1 MSGEVNTGGITTVKG
16 GKANDGAAKFVTG
29 STMRHVVTMT
39 ATGSIG
45 LIAVFFVDALNLFYI
60 AMLGKEELS
69 ASIGFASTLL
79 FFTTSVAI
87 GMTIGTSAL
96 VSRALGQGDRDA
108 AAKAGGAALVL
119 SGIVVTL
126 VMLVT
131 LPFLSPIVTFLGA
144 TGRTHDLTVDYMQ
157 WVLPSSPLIAI
168 GMGAS
173 GILRG
178 VGDAKRAMMI
188 TLIGAIIAAI
198 LDPILIFGLGLELKG
213 AAITTIVSRAAILV
227 VGLYGAWYVHRLVK
241 IDGLSTIRKIA
252 GPFFRIGFPAIVTQL
267 ATPVGNAYVTIEMA
281 KFGDDAVAG
290 WAIIGR
296 LVPVVFGV
304 IFALSGSVGPI
315 LGQNYGAKLYHRLY
329 ETMRDALI
337 FTAIYTLAAWAL
349 LALFSEQVSNLF
361 GATGL
366 TGELVTFFCL
376 FVAGSFL
383 FNGALFVAN
392 AAFNN
397 LGYPTLSTVFNWGR
411 ATLGTFPFVWVGA
424 KYYGAIG
431 VMAGWGLGSVIFGIA
446 GIVACFRV
454 IAEIER
460 KGGSGGSDIV
470 HELPPTA
477 HSSFTSAKA
486 AL

>member
-1 MSGEVNTGGITTVKG
+1 MSAVIDDTK
-16 GKANDGAAKFVTG
+16 AKFITG
-29 STMRHVVTMT
+29 STMRHVISMT
-39 ATGSIG
+39 VTGSIG
-45 LIAVFFVDALNLFYI
+45 LIAVFFVDALNLLYI
-60 AMLGKEELS
+60 SMLGKEELS

-79 FFTTSVAI
+79 FFITSVAI
-87 GMTIGTSAL
+87 GLTIGTSAL
-96 VSRALGQGDRDA
+96 VARALGRGDRQA
-108 AAKAGGAALVL
+108 AAKAGGAALLL
-119 SGIVVTL
+119 SALIVTL
-126 VMLVT
+126 ITLLT
-131 LPFLSPIVTFLGA
+131 LPFLSPLVTFLGA
-144 TGRTHDLTVDYMQ
+144 TGRTHDLTVMYLQ
-157 WVLPSSPLIAI
+157 WVLPSSTLLAV

-198 LDPILIFGLGLELKG
+198 LDPILIFWLGLELKG

-227 VGLYGAWYVHRLVK
+227 VGLYGAWFVHRLVK
-241 IDGLSTIRKIA
+241 IEGLAGVKQIA
-252 GPFFRIGFPAIVTQL
+252 APFFKIGFPAILTQL

-337 FTAIYTLAAWAL
+337 FTAIYTVLAWAL
-349 LALFSEQVSNLF
+349 LAIFHTQVANLF

-366 TGELVTFFCL
+366 TGELVNFFCL

-424 KYYGAIG
+424 HYYGAIG

-446 GIVACFRV
+446 GIIACFRV

-460 KGGSGGSDIV
+460 KGDSSGGNAIP
-470 HELPPTA
+470 ELPSAA
-477 HSSFTSAKA
+477 HSPFTSAKA

>member
-1 MSGEVNTGGITTVKG
+1 MSATVDDSK
-16 GKANDGAAKFVTG
+16 AKFITG
-29 STMRHVVTMT
+29 STMRHVVSMT
-39 ATGSIG
+39 TTGSIG
-45 LIAVFFVDALNLFYI
+45 LIAVFFVDALNLLYI
-60 AMLGKEELS
+60 SMLGKEELS
-69 ASIGFASTLL
+69 ASIGFASTIL

-87 GMTIGTSAL
+87 GLTIGTSAL
-96 VSRALGQGDRDA
+96 VARALGRGDREA
-108 AAKAGGAALVL
+108 AAKAGGGALVL
-119 SGIVVTL
+119 SGLIVTAVTL
-126 VMLVT
+126 AV
-131 LPFLSPIVTFLGA
+131 LPFLSPLVSFLGA
-144 TGRTHDLTVDYMQ
+144 TGRTHDLTVNYMQ

-178 VGDAKRAMMI
+178 VGDARRAMMI

-198 LDPILIFGLGLELKG
+198 LDPILIFGLGLELQG
-213 AAITTIVSRAAILV
+213 AAITTIFSRLTILM
-227 VGLYGAWYVHRLVK
+227 VGLYGAWFVHRLVK
-241 IDGLSTIRKIA
+241 FDGLASVKQMAR
-252 GPFFRIGFPAIVTQL
+252 PFFAIGIPSIITQL
-267 ATPVGNAYVTIEMA
+267 ATPIGNAYVTIEMA

-296 LVPVVFGV
+296 VIPVVFGV

-337 FTAIYTLAAWAL
+337 FTALYSIIAWGL
-349 LALFSEQVSNLF
+349 LALFSAQVANMF
-361 GATGL
+361 AATGL
-366 TGELVTFFCL
+366 TGELVSFFCL

-397 LGYPTLSTVFNWGR
+397 LGYPTLSTLFNWGR
-411 ATLGTFPFVWVGA
+411 ATLGTFPFVWAGA

-431 VMAGWGLGSVIFGIA
+431 VMAGWGLGSVVFGIA
-446 GIVACFRV
+446 AIIMCFRV
-454 IAEIER
+454 IAQIES
-460 KGGSGGSDIV
+460 KGDSDGGDA
-470 HELPPTA
+470 LPHLPSTA
-477 HSSFTSAKA
+477 HSPFTSAKG

>member
-1 MSGEVNTGGITTVKG
+1 MSVLAASSK
-16 GKANDGAAKFVTG
+16 AKFVTG
-29 STMRHVVTMT
+29 STMKHVISMT
-39 ATGSIG
+39 VTGSIG
-45 LIAVFFVDALNLFYI
+45 LIAVFFVDALNLLYI
-60 AMLGKEELS
+60 SMLGKEELS

-87 GMTIGTSAL
+87 GLTIGTSAL
-96 VSRALGQGDRDA
+96 VARALGRGDREA

-119 SGIVVTL
+119 SGVIVTAITL
-126 VMLVT
+126 LT
-131 LPFLSPIVTFLGA
+131 LPFLSPLVSFLGA
-144 TGRTHDLTVDYMQ
+144 TGRTHDLTVMYMQ

-178 VGDAKRAMMI
+178 VGDARRAMMI

-198 LDPILIFGLGLELKG
+198 LDPILIFGLGLELQG

-227 VGLYGAWYVHRLVK
+227 VGLYGAWFVHRLVK
-241 IDGLSTIRKIA
+241 VGSFSNIKQVA
-252 GPFFRIGFPAIVTQL
+252 APFFKIGLPSILTQL

-337 FTAIYTLAAWAL
+337 FTAIYTVLAWAL
-349 LALFSEQVSNLF
+349 LALFHSQISNLF
-361 GATGL
+361 GATAL
-366 TGELVTFFCL
+366 TGELVNFFCL

-397 LGYPTLSTVFNWGR
+397 LGYPTLSTMFNWGR
-411 ATLGTFPFVWVGA
+411 ATLGTFPFVWVGSH
-424 KYYGAIG
+424 YYGAIG
-431 VMAGWGLGSVIFGIA
+431 VIAGWGLGSVIFGVA
-446 GIVACFRV
+446 AIVACFRV
-454 IAEIER
+454 IAQIEK
-460 KGGSGGSDIV
+460 KGGSGSGNDA
-470 HELPPTA
+470 LPEPPSTA
-477 HSSFTSAKA
+477 NSPFTSAKA

>member
-1 MSGEVNTGGITTVKG
+1 MSAAIDDTK
-16 GKANDGAAKFVTG
+16 AKFITG
-29 STMRHVVTMT
+29 STMRHVISMT
-39 ATGSIG
+39 VTGSIG
-45 LIAVFFVDALNLFYI
+45 LIAVFFVDALNLLYI
-60 AMLGKEELS
+60 SMLGKEELS

-87 GMTIGTSAL
+87 GLTIGTSAL
-96 VSRALGQGDRDA
+96 VARALGRGDRDA

-119 SGIVVTL
+119 SGVIVTAVTL
-126 VMLVT
+126 IT
-131 LPFLSPIVTFLGA
+131 LPFLSPLVSFLGA
-144 TGRTHDLTVDYMQ
+144 TGRTHELTVNYMQ

-168 GMGAS
+168 GMAAS

-227 VGLYGAWYVHRLVK
+227 VGLYGAWFVHRLVQ
-241 IDGLSTIRKIA
+241 IDSLSNIKQVSM
-252 GPFFRIGFPAIVTQL
+252 PFFRIGFPAILTQF

-337 FTAIYTLAAWAL
+337 FTAIYTVLAWAL
-349 LALFSEQVSNLF
+349 LALFHTQIANLF

-366 TGELVTFFCL
+366 TGELVNFFCL

-424 KYYGAIG
+424 HYYGAIG

-446 GIVACFRV
+446 AIIACFRV
-454 IAEIER
+454 IAQIEK
-460 KGGSGGSDIV
+460 KGASGNTDV
-470 HELPPTA
+470 LPDLPSTA
-477 HSSFTSAKA
+477 HSPFTSAKA

>member
-1 MSGEVNTGGITTVKG
+1 M
-16 GKANDGAAKFVTG
+16 KAPGDSKAKFVTG
-29 STMRHVVTMT
+29 STMRHVVSMT
-39 ATGSIG
+39 TTGSIG
-45 LIAVFFVDALNLFYI
+45 LIAVFFVDALNLLYI
-60 AMLGKEELS
+60 SMLGKEELS

-87 GMTIGTSAL
+87 GLTIGTSAL
-96 VSRALGQGDRDA
+96 VARALGRGDREA
-108 AAKAGGAALVL
+108 AAKAGGGALLL
-119 SGIVVTL
+119 SGLIVTAVTL
-126 VMLVT
+126 AT
-131 LPFLSPIVTFLGA
+131 LPFLSPLVTFLGA
-144 TGRTHDLTVDYMQ
+144 TGRTHDLTVSYLQ

-213 AAITTIVSRAAILV
+213 AAITTIFSRLAIMI
-227 VGLYGAWYVHRLVK
+227 VGLYGAWFIHRLVK
-241 IDGLSTIRKIA
+241 IDGLSNVKQMA
-252 GPFFRIGFPAIVTQL
+252 KPFFAISIPAIITQL

-296 LVPVVFGV
+296 VIPVVFGV

-337 FTAIYTLAAWAL
+337 FTAIYTVIAWGL
-349 LALFSEQVSNLF
+349 LALCSTQVANLF
-361 GATGL
+361 AATGL
-366 TGELVTFFCL
+366 TGELVSFFCL

-383 FNGALFVAN
+383 FTGALFVAN

-397 LGYPTLSTVFNWGR
+397 LGYPTLSTLFNWGR
-411 ATLGTFPFVWVGA
+411 ATLGTIPFVWVGA
-424 KYYGAIG
+424 HYYGAIG

-446 GIVACFRV
+446 GIFMCFRV
-454 IAEIER
+454 ITQIER
-460 KGGSGGSDIV
+460 KGDTGGDDA
-470 HELPPTA
+470 LPHLPSTA
-477 HSSFTSAKA
+477 NSPFTSAKG

>member
-1 MSGEVNTGGITTVKG
+1 MSIPINASK
-16 GKANDGAAKFVTG
+16 AKFVTG
-29 STMRHVVTMT
+29 STMRHVISMT
-39 ATGSIG
+39 LTGSIG
-45 LIAVFFVDALNLFYI
+45 LISVFFVDALNLLYI
-60 AMLGKEELS
+60 SMLGKEELS
-69 ASIGFASTLL
+69 ASIGFASTIL

-87 GMTIGTSAL
+87 GLTIGTSAL
-96 VSRALGQGDRDA
+96 VSRALGRGDREA
-108 AAKAGGAALVL
+108 AAKAGGGALVL
-119 SGIVVTL
+119 SGLIVTGVTL
-126 VMLVT
+126 AV
-131 LPFLSPIVTFLGA
+131 LPFLSPLVSFLGA
-144 TGRTHDLTVDYMQ
+144 TGHTHDLTVSYMQ

-178 VGDAKRAMMI
+178 VGDARRAMMI

-213 AAITTIVSRAAILV
+213 AAITTIFSRAAILV
-227 VGLYGAWYVHRLVK
+227 VGLYGAWFIHRLVK
-241 IDGLSTIRKIA
+241 FDGLASIKQMAR
-252 GPFFRIGFPAIVTQL
+252 PFFAIGIPAIITQL
-267 ATPVGNAYVTIEMA
+267 ATPIGNAYVTIEMA

-296 LVPVVFGV
+296 VIPVVFGV

-337 FTAIYTLAAWAL
+337 FTAIYTILAWAL
-349 LALFSEQVSNLF
+349 LALFSHQIANLF

-366 TGELVTFFCL
+366 TGELVNFFCL

-411 ATLGTFPFVWVGA
+411 ATLGTFPFVWAGA

-431 VMAGWGLGSVIFGIA
+431 IMAGWGLGSVLFGIA
-446 GIVACFRV
+446 AIIMCFRV
-454 IAEIER
+454 IAAIER
-460 KGGSGGSDIV
+460 KGASGGNEALP
-470 HELPPTA
+470 ELPSAANSP
-477 HSSFTSAKA
+477 FTSAKA

>member
-1 MSGEVNTGGITTVKG
+1 MSIQSDDTK
-16 GKANDGAAKFVTG
+16 AKFVTG
-29 STMRHVVTMT
+29 STMRHVVLMT

-45 LIAVFFVDALNLFYI
+45 LIAVFLVDALNLLYI
-60 AMLGKEELS
+60 SMLGKEELS

-79 FFTTSVAI
+79 FFLTSVSI
-87 GMTIGTSAL
+87 GLTIGTSAL
-96 VSRALGQGDRDA
+96 VARALGRGDREA
-108 AAKAGGAALVL
+108 AAKAGGAALL
-119 SGIVVTL
+119 ISGLIITIL
-126 VMLVT
+126 TLVT
-131 LPFLSPIVTFLGA
+131 LPFLSQLVTILGA
-144 TGRTHDLTVDYMQ
+144 TGRTHELTVNYLQ
-157 WVLPSSPLIAI
+157 WVLPSSPLLAV

-213 AAITTIVSRAAILV
+213 AAITTIFSRAAILI
-227 VGLYGAWYVHRLVK
+227 VGLYGAWFVHKLVK
-241 IDGLSTIRKIA
+241 MDSAANVRRVAL
-252 GPFFRIGFPAIVTQL
+252 PFLRIGFPAILTQL

-290 WAIIGR
+290 WAIVGR
-296 LVPVVFGV
+296 LIPVVFGV
-304 IFALSGSVGPI
+304 IFALSGSIGPI

-337 FTAIYTLAAWAL
+337 FTAVYTIIAWGL
-349 LALFSEQVSNLF
+349 LALFSNQVANLF
-361 GATGL
+361 DATGL
-366 TGELVTFFCL
+366 TGELVIFFCL

-397 LGYPTLSTVFNWGR
+397 LGFPTFSTLFNWGR
-411 ATLGTFPFVWVGA
+411 ATLGTVPFVWAGSH
-424 KYYGAIG
+424 YYGATGI
-431 VMAGWGLGSVIFGIA
+431 MAGWGLGSVIFGIA
-446 GIVACFRV
+446 SILVCFKV
-454 IAEIER
+454 IAGIER
-460 KGGSGGSDIV
+460 NANEADV
-470 HELPPTA
+470 VVLPEAPSTA
-477 HSSFTSAKA
+477 HSPFTSGKG